1 MKRIGLLLFG
11 IALAFCFATP
21 TQAQTNHLIL
31 SKDTGGPLT
40 RNALSWTLRANPS
53 CDQTGEAFPDGSRM
67 FSEDLTF
74 ATDANGLGTVHGT
87 VQIFA
92 PDGRLLQVL
101 TLRGIVGLNV
111 RREADKECR
120 YQHIEAQLEPVPTFA
135 PPTIPQIALATL
147 SADLDPRVA
156 GPLPT
161 YRAKLEGVVTLPPNP
176 APSKAVTINPDR
188 NIYGEAE
195 AITAVIFNGTN
206 QPITAFDLQ
215 SYCSIVKLQR
225 QEGDTWTTV
234 GECFVRRPT
243 LPTTLGAGETL
254 RVVLQPG
261 ENANPLKTPGQ
272 YRLVFEYSLGAVTT
286 PPTANSD
293 LLNSSSA
300 AFRVSAMPVRQRVKL
315 MLDQVPIY
323 SGQTFVARIINDTD
337 LPIQTADHKTQCTVV
352 DVQRRD
358 ANGAWTNVASCLLA
372 LPTKLIRIGPRENY
386 AVKLSD
392 ERPGLFPPGT
402 YRLELN
408 YQMINSDQ
416 TMGANTL
423 IYTPEFTLRERQ

>member
-1 MKRIGLLLFG
+1 MKRIGHLLFTL
-11 IALAFCFATP
+11 ALVFCFAAP

-40 RNALSWTLRANPS
+40 RNALDWTLRANPS

-67 FSEDLTF
+67 VSEDLTF
-74 ATDANGLGTVHGT
+74 ATDANGLGTLHGT

-92 PDGRLLQVL
+92 PDGRILQVM
-101 TLRGIVGLNV
+101 TLRGTVGLNV
-111 RREADKECR
+111 RRDADKECR
-120 YQHIEAQLEPVPTFA
+120 SQHIEAQLEPVPTFA
-135 PPTIPQIALATL
+135 APTIPQIALATL

-161 YRAKLEGVVTLPPNP
+161 YRAKLDGVVTLPPNP
-176 APSKAVTINPDR
+176 GPGRGVTINPDK
-188 NIYGEAE
+188 NNYGEAE

-206 QPITAFDLQ
+206 QAITGFDLK

-225 QEGDTWTTV
+225 QERDGWTTL
-234 GECFVRRPT
+234 GACFLRRVAFPT
-243 LPTTLGAGETL
+243 AIGAGETL

-261 ENANPLKTPGQ
+261 ENANALKTPGQ
-272 YRLVFEYSLGAVTT
+272 YRMVFDYYLGAITT
-286 PPTANSD
+286 PPNSTTEE
-293 LLNSSSA
+293 LHVASP
-300 AFRVSAMPVRQRVKL
+300 AFRVTAMPHRQSVKL
-315 MLDQVPIY
+315 MLDQVPVY

-337 LPIQTADHKTQCTVV
+337 LPIQTADHKTHCTVF

-358 ANGAWTNVASCLLA
+358 ANGTWTNVAPCLLA
-372 LPTKLIRIGPRENY
+372 SPTRLVRIGPRQSH
-386 AVKLSD
+386 AVKLSN
-392 ERPGLFPPGT
+392 EQSGLFPPGT

-408 YQMINSDQ
+408 YQTVNSDQ